1 MNLFNDL
8 FAHRLD
14 YMDYNQNENEIIRYL
29 KIKLIELGYNEGNLN
44 NILFSFYTYF
54 DISITLTEIENININ
69 INNNYNSN
77 NIYNLLFGNIINY
90 QEPDADADADADAG
104 ADADA
109 DPDVEL
115 DLYNDMPPLEPVV
128 NFTNLI
134 NILLGGQLTINNVH
148 FDQILVQPLNIN
160 QPININQQINTNHMI
175 NYMSDVLVT
184 TDENTLNTLN
194 ILKITKDMN
203 EKCTICMV
211 EMNEDEEYLDIE
223 CKHIFHKDCLETYL
237 KNYNHICPV
246 CRKEI
251 GKSYAH
257 IND

>member
-1 MNLFNDL
+1 MEYQINLFNDL

-14 YMDYNQNENEIIRYL
+14 YMDYNQNENDIIRYL
-29 KIKLIELGYNEGNLN
+29 KMKLIELGHSQENLN
-44 NILFSFYTYF
+44 NILFSFYNYF
-54 DISITLTEIENININ
+54 DIPITLSEIENININ
-69 INNNYNSN
+69 NSNSN
-77 NIYNLLFGNIINY
+77 NIYNLLFGNIINN
-90 QEPDADADADADAG
+90 QELEPDT
-104 ADADA
+104 
-109 DPDVEL
+109 DV
-115 DLYNDMPPLEPVV
+115 DNDDDMPPLEPASAVN

-148 FDQILVQPLNIN
+148 FEQILVPPLNNNLIIN
-160 QPININQQINTNHMI
+160 SMI
-175 NYMSDVLVT
+175 NPITNQMINPMTDVLVT

-203 EKCTICMV
+203 YKCTICMV
-211 EMNEDEEYLDIE
+211 EMNEEEEYLDIE

-251 GKSYAH
+251 GHSNVH
-257 IND
+257 L

>member
-1 MNLFNDL
+1 MEYQMNLFNDL

-14 YMDYNQNENEIIRYL
+14 YMDYNQNENDIIRYL

-54 DISITLTEIENININ
+54 EIPITLTEIENINN
-69 INNNYNSN
+69 YNYNSN

-90 QEPDADADADADAG
+90 QEPDIEPDAELDSNPDAN
-104 ADADA
+104 
-109 DPDVEL
+109 PNVEL
-115 DLYNDMPPLEPVV
+115 DLYNDMPPLEPVASVV

-148 FDQILVQPLNIN
+148 FEQILVEPLNN
-160 QPININQQINTNHMI
+160 NHMTNHII
-175 NYMSDVLVT
+175 NPMTDVLVT

-203 EKCTICMV
+203 EKCTICIIDMI
-211 EMNEDEEYLDIE
+211 EDEEYLDIE